1 MRHALRLRDGV
12 SFLAFGAI
20 IAFVLGYF
28 ATLGLRVNPPA
39 DRTNLSMN
47 VPDTNGL
54 VVGSN
59 VLLRGVPVGKVTG
72 TSASIQAATV
82 DFYVEGQY
90 RIPVDTEVRLENL
103 SALGESYIGL
113 VPDSDGG
120 PVLHNGQRISTERV
134 VQPPSIS
141 ELATSI
147 TRVLDQMDP
156 GALTR
161 VISEADTALPDP
173 TTVLPNLSRASI
185 LLNNTVHEMNGHG
198 RLLLG
203 NFQTLLANAEWVN
216 PILTSLTPQVRE
228 IGRGIQDFFKH
239 IPIIMHR
246 GEPANVSNLNKLVA
260 RIQNLLDDR
269 GGDLK
274 VLGEAFQPKLNAIA
288 ASLMNFDT
296 GQLLDNFLQV
306 VPADGT
312 ITLRVTP

>member
-1 MRHALRLRDGV
+1 MRHALRLRDVV

-20 IAFVLGYF
+20 IVFVLGYF
-28 ATLGLRVNPPA
+28 ATLGLRVNLPS

-90 RIPVDTEVRLENL
+90 RIPVDTEVRLENV
-103 SALGESYIGL
+103 SALGESYVGL
-113 VPDSDGG
+113 VPHGDGG
-120 PVLHNGQRISTERV
+120 QVLQNGQRISTERV

-156 GALTR
+156 GALKR

-185 LLNNTVHEMNGHG
+185 LLDNTVHEMNGRG

-216 PILTSLTPQVRE
+216 PILTSLTPPVRE
-228 IGRGIQDFFKH
+228 IGKGIQDFFKH
-239 IPIIMHR
+239 IPTSF
-246 GEPANVSNLNKLVA
+246 EPGNISNLNKLVA

-296 GQLLDNFLQV
+296 GQLLDNLLQQ

-312 ITLRVTP
+312 ITLHVTP